1 MRDFTYAALALAAI
15 MFMFADISGFN
26 GFGIYGVMFMMVAS
40 VITIVGTS
48 RHGS

>member
-1 MRDFTYAALALAAI
+1 MLNFTYATLALAAI

-26 GFGIYGVMFMMVAS
+26 GFVIYGVMFMVVAS

-48 RHGS
+48 RNGS

>member
-1 MRDFTYAALALAAI
+1 MLNFTYATLVLSAI

-26 GFGIYGVMFMMVAS
+26 GFGIYGVMFMMVAC